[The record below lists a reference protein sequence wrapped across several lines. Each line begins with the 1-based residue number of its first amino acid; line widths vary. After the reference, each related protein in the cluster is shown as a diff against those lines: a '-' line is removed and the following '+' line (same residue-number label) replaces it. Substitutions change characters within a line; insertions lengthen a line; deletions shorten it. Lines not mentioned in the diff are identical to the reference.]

1 MSGEI
6 GRVIAFLFLT
16 SAIGL
21 LEIAAAR
28 ALARAIREAREDWR
42 VWRFRRQVRAYEAD
56 RLGDRARRGER

>member
-1 MSGEI
+1 MREELP
-6 GRVIAFLFLT
+6 RFLAFLFVS

-56 RLGDRARRGER
+56 RLDDRVRRGDR

>member
-1 MSGEI
+1 MREELP
-6 GRVIAFLFLT
+6 RFLAFLFLA

-42 VWRFRRQVRAYEAD
+42 VWRFRRQVRAYEAERLDD
-56 RLGDRARRGER
+56 RVRRGDR